1 MLHVVD
7 ELNCVRQ
14 KHNKHKINITKT
26 QMTSDTNSSKVQS
39 TLKKYLRTNALR
51 ESPKDTFVAY
61 LGKNSTDADHEA
73 FLEYIESEYLANSCR
88 KMEQQAASKVGV
100 YSLLDGM
107 PSSSKGRPPS
117 LNALLDEDAYQ
128 GGNTAT
134 FDHYL
139 GDNRTREEEQ
149 EFRQRLAFVRDIFD
163 SPLNESQAQAVAEY
177 MLGPVKQVS
186 DDEESESE
194 ESEEEPSE
202 EEEEEE
208 SEDDDDRRKRSRRS
222 EKSSQ
227 SKPSSSSHHHRSDRK
242 SDHSSR
248 KKPRDSRYY

>member
-1 MLHVVD
+1 
-7 ELNCVRQ
+7 
-14 KHNKHKINITKT
+14 
-26 QMTSDTNSSKVQS
+26 

-61 LGKNSTDADHEA
+61 LGKNSTDSDHEA

-107 PSSSKGRPPS
+107 PTSSKGRPPS

-128 GGNTAT
+128 GGNAVT
-134 FDHYL
+134 FDYYL

-163 SPLNESQAQAVAEY
+163 NPLNESQAQAVAEY

-186 DDEESESE
+186 EDEESESEESEEESESE

-202 EEEEEE
+202 DEEGEGSDESSEE
-208 SEDDDDRRKRSRRS
+208 DDRRKRSRRS
-222 EKSSQ
+222 EKSSR
-227 SKPSSSSHHHRSDRK
+227 SNPSSSSRHLRSDHK
-242 SDHSSR
+242 SEHSSR
-248 KKPRDSRYY
+248 KKPRDSRYH

>member
-1 MLHVVD
+1 
-7 ELNCVRQ
+7 
-14 KHNKHKINITKT
+14 
-26 QMTSDTNSSKVQS
+26 MTSDTNSNKVQS

-61 LGKNSTDADHEA
+61 LGKNSTDSDHEA

-107 PSSSKGRPPS
+107 PTSSKGRPPS

-128 GGNTAT
+128 GGNTVT
-134 FDHYL
+134 FDYYL

-163 SPLNESQAQAVAEY
+163 NPLNESQAQAVAEY

-186 DDEESESE
+186 EDEESESEESESE

-202 EEEEEE
+202 DEEGEGSDESSEE
-208 SEDDDDRRKRSRRS
+208 DDRRKRSRRS
-222 EKSSQ
+222 EKSSR
-227 SKPSSSSHHHRSDRK
+227 SNPSSSSRHLRSDHK
-242 SDHSSR
+242 SEHSSR
-248 KKPRDSRYY
+248 KKPRDSRYH

>member
-1 MLHVVD
+1 
-7 ELNCVRQ
+7 
-14 KHNKHKINITKT
+14 
-26 QMTSDTNSSKVQS
+26 MTSDANSSKVQS

-51 ESPKDTFVAY
+51 ESPKETFIAY

-107 PSSSKGRPPS
+107 PTSSKGRPPS
-117 LNALLDEDAYQ
+117 LNTLLDEDAYQ

-134 FDHYL
+134 FDYYL
-139 GDNRTREEEQ
+139 GENRTREEEQ

-163 SPLNESQAQAVAEY
+163 MSLNESQAQAVAEY
-177 MLGPVKQVS
+177 MLGPVKNVS
-186 DDEESESE
+186 EDEESESE
-194 ESEEEPSE
+194 DEEEEEEEEEEESSEDEPSEEEPSE
-202 EEEEEE
+202 EESEE
-208 SEDDDDRRKRSRRS
+208 SEDEDEDDRRKRSRRS

-227 SKPSSSSHHHRSDRK
+227 SKPSSSSRHHKSDRK
-242 SDHSSR
+242 SDRKSENSSR

>member
-1 MLHVVD
+1 
-7 ELNCVRQ
+7 
-14 KHNKHKINITKT
+14 
-26 QMTSDTNSSKVQS
+26 MTSDTNSSKVQS

-208 SEDDDDRRKRSRRS
+208 SSEEEEEEEPSEEEPSEEESEDDDRRKRSRRS

-242 SDHSSR
+242 PDHSSR